1 MARIRFTRVMNN
13 LPARHNLNLEAEGP
27 RATLSLWLGSYALPL
42 GFFALLT
49 GMFWVGDRSLY
60 HKLFYV
66 SVALPAF
73 LALLDRPALLKEFSY
88 SPIGLPFL
96 AFSAFTLVSIQWS
109 GTDTDTWSLIKRPL
123 YVLLL
128 FIALITIER
137 TRPQRIRQVLVA
149 ATVAAVISAAI
160 SLAMFLQVEDTRLQG
175 HGALYNPLLTSHVFG
190 FFMALAVATWIVQRR
205 AFPLPTVAA
214 CALLGTVLLATG
226 SRTPMVGI
234 SVTAMWLAALS
245 NDRRGL
251 AAVAVLAAVA
261 LLVAVWTPDLL
272 VSRGLSYRPEI
283 WNDALRQ
290 IKEAPIFGRGYE
302 HPLQIHVEG
311 ISYPFTD
318 PHNIVLAVLYDGGL
332 VGLGLWLW
340 LYGAA
345 VFSCWQHRRQPIVF
359 VCSAAL
365 IYGLAASMTEGR
377 AFLSRP
383 KEHWFLIW
391 IPLALVTATTLASGA
406 RRAQKSSQLK

>member
-1 MARIRFTRVMNN
+1 MNN
-13 LPARHNLNLEAEGP
+13 LPAKRIVNVEADGH
-27 RATLSLWLGSYALPL
+27 RSTLSVWLGSYILPL
-42 GFFALLT
+42 GLFALLT
-49 GMFWVGDRSLY
+49 GMFWIGDRSLY

-73 LALLDRPALLKEFSY
+73 LALLVRPTLLREISC

-96 AFSAFTLVSIQWS
+96 AFSAFTLISIQWS

-128 FIALITIER
+128 FIAVIAIEQ

-149 ATVAAVISAAI
+149 ATVVAVIAAAV
-160 SLAMFLQVEDTRLQG
+160 SLRMFVQIEEARLPG

-190 FFMALAVATWIVQRR
+190 FFMALSVATWIVQRG
-205 AFPLPTVAA
+205 AFPLPTIAA

-226 SRTPMVGI
+226 SRTPLVGI
-234 SVTAMWLAALS
+234 SVTAVWLAALS
-245 NDRRGL
+245 GDRRGL
-251 AAVAVLAAVA
+251 AAVAVLAAVG
-261 LLVAVWTPDLL
+261 LLVVAWAPDLL
-272 VSRGLSYRPEI
+272 VSRGFSYRPEI
-283 WNDALRQ
+283 WNEALRQ
-290 IKEAPIFGRGYE
+290 IMEAPVFGRGYE
-302 HPLQIHVEG
+302 HPLQIQVEG
-311 ISYPFTD
+311 FAYAFTD
-318 PHNIVLAVLYDGGL
+318 PHNIVLAVLYHGGL

-345 VFSCWQHRRQPIVF
+345 VFSCWQHRHQPIVF

-406 RRAQKSSQLK
+406 RRSRNHPG